1 MSICKALAEMHSLNA
16 KHCTIYNEWSSVD
29 YWFKKAPEAH
39 QHVHLK
45 GVLLHQLGK
54 PPVNV
59 PSSWKG
65 KCASFP
71 LSPLWSAERK
81 EKSCNFISS
90 RIVAPFRPYFPYMGQ
105 SHLKELFRE

>member
-16 KHCTIYNEWSSVD
+16 KHYTIYKEWSSVD
-29 YWFKKAPEAH
+29 YWFKKATKAH

-59 PSSWKG
+59 LSSWETKP
-65 KCASFP
+65 ASLP
-71 LSPLWSAERK
+71 LNLLQSTERK
-81 EKSCNFISS
+81 E
-90 RIVAPFRPYFPYMGQ
+90 VA
-105 SHLKELFRE
+105 